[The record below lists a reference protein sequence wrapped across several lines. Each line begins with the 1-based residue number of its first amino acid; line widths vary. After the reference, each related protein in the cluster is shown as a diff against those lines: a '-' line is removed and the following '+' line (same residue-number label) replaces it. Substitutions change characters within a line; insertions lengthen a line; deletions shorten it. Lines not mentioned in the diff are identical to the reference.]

1 MALEPIALT
10 SGGTTQDPYAGFNGI
25 YKSYIVT
32 GTATLAG
39 NVSFN
44 SSTAILGASYQ
55 IRWQADITLST
66 FSVTIEGFSINQSDV
81 NQNGTFTC
89 YYDGSSWS
97 VQYFAD
103 GIEQPQMYYGVN
115 NVTAATSGTTT
126 WVAGVDKFY
135 QRIVGAPT
143 TLVGNLVY
151 TASTVGVKGGTQFYV
166 DLAGGIT
173 LGANSLTVFGISI
186 STNDALSG
194 GGAVIATFDEGSSAW
209 RAIYIRGTF
218 SLSNLANIT
227 ALSVVAN
234 ATNAAAQP
242 TAVEADTNGHIFMRR
257 GDTLVFRALEQD
269 NFADSTE
276 LFAPI
281 VLAVTINSAAVLTSH
296 TTPVVIADA
305 STTPGS
311 GYPVFLG
318 ALFYMS
324 SGGSAYSTHTNFGI
338 RYTGSG
344 DDLASF
350 TAGLAVSGTSDYSYQ
365 LFPVAPSS
373 GAAAIGDQIEF
384 YTKSGDP
391 TAGTR
396 SVNLLLFLTN
406 RVAP

>member
-194 GGAVIATFDEGSSAW
+194 GGAVIATFDEGANVW
-209 RAIYIRGTF
+209 RAIYVRGSF
-218 SLSNLANIT
+218 ALSNLANIA

-234 ATNAAAQP
+234 STNASAQP
-242 TAVEADTNGHIFMRR
+242 AALTFAQSGQLLKRSGN
-257 GDTLVFRALEQD
+257 TLVAGFLEEE
-269 NFADSTE
+269 NFSESLT
-276 LFAPI
+276 LFSPKIKTGAI
-281 VLAVTINSAAVLTSH
+281 LSAAVLTSNA
-296 TTPVVIADA
+296 TPVVILTQAEA
-305 STTPGS
+305 KGL
-311 GYPVFLG
+311 PVLLTMMFG
-318 ALFYMS
+318 MS
-324 SGGSAYSTHTNFGI
+324 SGGTAYSTHTNIGI
-338 RYTGSG
+338 RYSG
-344 DDLASF
+344 TTDDIASF
-350 TAGLAVSGTSDYSYQ
+350 DGALAIAGTGFYTHQ
-365 LFPVAPSS
+365 LILEAPAS
-373 GAAAIGDQIEF
+373 GAVDWIGQIEL
-384 YTKSGDP
+384 YTKSGNP
-391 TAGTR
+391 TGGTK
-396 SVNLLLFLTN
+396 SILYQLFYTIIP
-406 RVAP
+406 AP